1 MLIKLW
7 NKIPH
12 FGIHVAA
19 NAEEQK
25 SIRLTNLLT
34 RVLIPSLLCMMLVV
48 TIIQGSVNPLVYLQP
63 INIATCVFILWLNYK
78 GFINISRFILCVVPP
93 CNIVCFSVLTKIE
106 GLSNTLAFAVMP
118 RVGLAICVLVPVF
131 FFGYGNR
138 KTLLLG
144 LLPSIICFFIF
155 DYVHRLFGIELA
167 NLPYSPNDYFLIR
180 ASYFVILTVVI
191 PAILTLQQTNLLYER
206 EISQQKDEILAQRD
220 DLDHKSIALQKT
232 LHILDE
238 TNQDLT
244 ASINYAKRI
253 QTAMLPT
260 EEEIK
265 KGLPN
270 SFVFFKP
277 RDIVSGD
284 FYYFA
289 EIEDKIIIAAV
300 DCTGHG
306 VPGAFMSMLGNE
318 IISEAILAKKQY
330 APNLILDELHKG
342 IQKTLK
348 QKETRNQDGMDIAM
362 VTLTKDANESSK
374 FATLEYA
381 GAMNPIY
388 IFKQMP
394 NETPTLIEIKADKMP
409 IGGFRLETQTYF
421 TNHSIN
427 LLEEPLANFRFYL
440 CSDGYQDQFGGEKG
454 QKFMVRKFRDFLAS
468 IQTETMEMQKEKL
481 ASKLDFWTQTPS
493 KNYEQVDDIL
503 VLGVQVG

>member
-12 FGIHVAA
+12 FGIHVAT
-19 NAEEQK
+19 NVEEQK
-25 SIRLTNLLT
+25 SIRLANLLT
-34 RVLIPSLLCMMLVV
+34 RVLIPSLFSMMAIV
-48 TIIQGSVNPLVYLQP
+48 TIIQGSINPLVYLQP
-63 INIATCVFILWLNYK
+63 INIAICTTILWLNYK
-78 GFINISRFILCVVPP
+78 GFINLSRFILCVFPS
-93 CNIVCFSVLTKIE
+93 CNIVIFSVLTKMQ

-118 RVGLAICVLVPVF
+118 RVGLAICVLMPVF

-138 KTLLLG
+138 KTLILG
-144 LLPSIICFFIF
+144 LLPSVICFIVF

-167 NLPYSPNDYFLIR
+167 TLPYAQNDYFLIR

-206 EISQQKDEILAQRD
+206 EISQQKDEILTQRD
-220 DLDHKSIALQKT
+220 DLNEKSIALQKT

-265 KGLPN
+265 KVLPN

-289 EIEDKIIIAAV
+289 EIQDKIIIAAV

-306 VPGAFMSMLGNE
+306 VPGAFMSMIGNE
-318 IISEAILAKKQY
+318 IISESILAKDLY
-330 APNLILDELHKG
+330 APNLILAELHKG
-342 IQKTLK
+342 IQKALK
-348 QKETRNQDGMDIAM
+348 QKETHNQDGMDIAI
-362 VTLTKDANESSK
+362 VTLTRETKQADK

-388 IFKQMP
+388 IFKQLP
-394 NETPTLIEIKADKMP
+394 NETATFIEIKADKTP
-409 IGGFRLETQTYF
+409 IGGFRTETQREF
-421 TNHSIN
+421 TNHCIP

-454 QKFMVRKFRDFLAS
+454 QKFMVRKFKEFLAS
-468 IQTETMEMQKEKL
+468 IQTETMETQKEKL
-481 ASKLDFWTQTPS
+481 ASNLDSWTNTP
-493 KNYEQVDDIL
+493 KQNYEQVDDIL
-503 VLGVQVG
+503 IFGVQVS